1 MRKSLS
7 VIAALLLSTTI
18 AACGTVEPDSA
29 TDEAAATEQPEATMD
44 GSSEEATPAAENA
57 GAVVA
62 SGEEDE
68 DVDQDRGNPIDD

>member
-7 VIAALLLSTTI
+7 VTAALLLSTTI
-18 AACGTVEPDSA
+18 AACGPTKPEPA

-57 GAVVA
+57 GAVAA